1 MGKLIKENGITN
13 TAFYMHTYAET
24 HNQQLAPML
33 TIIKEV
39 KHFWKSDVEDRLL
52 SFYLKVF

>member
-24 HNQQLAPML
+24 QPPVGSNVNNNKSKTLM
-33 TIIKEV
+33 EV
-39 KHFWKSDVEDRLL
+39 KC
-52 SFYLKVF
+52 